1 MSPIRQRI
9 DVLDP
14 GIPIEDA
21 IRFVV
26 RRSPGC
32 TNPGIM
38 ARLRSYGWTPN
49 DVRISGSRLSSK
61 LLEMEKSGL
70 VKAEKWGHNKTAR
83 KHYWPAEV
91 PK

>member
-1 MSPIRQRI
+1 MSPVRQRV
-9 DVLDP
+9 DVLDA

-21 IRFVV
+21 IRFVIA
-26 RRSPGC
+26 RSPGC
-32 TNPGIM
+32 TPPGIM

-49 DVRISGSRLSSK
+49 DVRLTGTMLSSK

-70 VKAEKWGHNKTAR
+70 VKAERWGHNGTAR
-83 KHYWPAEV
+83 KHYWPAEA